1 MYGKCDITDNTKK
14 GGYQK
19 HSYGKGKQIK
29 AATYKTTGLM
39 RYTCQVCGYEKTETI
54 PVIAHTHKYTWKTTA
69 KATVFRPAK
78 QEGTCS
84 LCGKKQTRNYG
95 SKLKATIKLNVSSIT
110 LRRKQATTKVK
121 VSMAYGDSIKS
132 WASSN
137 KKIVTV
143 DKKGKIKAGT
153 KTGTA
158 KITVTLKSGK
168 KATLKVKVQTAKVK
182 TTKIS
187 GLKKKLTIKKGKS
200 VTLKPVV
207 SPITSQEKVTYRS
220 SNKKIATVSS
230 KGVVKGRRKG
240 TVTIT
245 VRSGKVT
252 KKIKITVK

>member
-1 MYGKCDITDNTKK
+1 
-14 GGYQK
+14 
-19 HSYGKGKQIK
+19 
-29 AATYKTTGLM
+29 
-39 RYTCQVCGYEKTETI
+39 
-54 PVIAHTHKYTWKTTA
+54 
-69 KATVFRPAK
+69 
-78 QEGTCS
+78 
-84 LCGKKQTRNYG
+84 
-95 SKLKATIKLNVSSIT
+95 
-110 LRRKQATTKVK
+110 
-121 VSMAYGDSIKS
+121 MAYGDSIKS
-132 WASSN
+132 WASNN

-245 VRSGKVT
+245 VKSGKVT
-252 KKIKITVK
+252 KKIKITVE

>member
-1 MYGKCDITDNTKK
+1 
-14 GGYQK
+14 
-19 HSYGKGKQIK
+19 
-29 AATYKTTGLM
+29 M

-110 LRRKQATTKVK
+110 LKRKQATTKVK
-121 VSMAYGDSIKS
+121 VHGIRGFHKS

-245 VRSGKVT
+245 VKSGKVT